1 MLPAEAESQF
11 TKIIRTRIVGDARRT
26 IQDQIFDCVA
36 QLTCNGADFLR
47 LLPGL
52 PPAGQLGRCQGSERG
67 RREIASLGYVLMLKC
82 IVRFISLLFVLQ
94 GGIRCLTKRWR
105 MSYVRR
111 RSRFHVDRRSVIAWR
126 WFLAVRRDLRITVRW
141 NVRGG
146 AVSLISRSGRLFTGV
161 IYTTRARDTSE
172 PWQRLFDP
180 RACAAVGGG
189 ARRSAGGRRD
199 NASTGRSGCGV
210 SRQRL

>member
-1 MLPAEAESQF
+1 MPNPASDDCGDTIQPVCEIKLIPTKIDKITIASQNPFATLKYAVEAVPFFDGQNIPLSYFIEECEEAKSMLPAEAESQF

-126 WFLAVRRDLRITVRW
+126 WFLAVRRDLRITVR
-141 NVRGG
+141 
-146 AVSLISRSGRLFTGV
+146 
-161 IYTTRARDTSE
+161 
-172 PWQRLFDP
+172 
-180 RACAAVGGG
+180 
-189 ARRSAGGRRD
+189 
-199 NASTGRSGCGV
+199 
-210 SRQRL
+210 